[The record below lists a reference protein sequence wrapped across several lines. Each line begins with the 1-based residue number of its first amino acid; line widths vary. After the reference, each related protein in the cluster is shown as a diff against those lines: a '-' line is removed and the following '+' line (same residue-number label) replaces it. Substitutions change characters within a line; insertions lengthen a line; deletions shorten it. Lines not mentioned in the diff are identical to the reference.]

1 MLTKY
6 SIVQDLKAIGV
17 TAGMRLIVHASLRSM
32 GAMENGASTLL
43 EAFREVLGAEGTL
56 MVPTFTGQL
65 RDPALSE
72 NAPTSLQSLAELREK
87 VPLFDRAGT
96 PVEIEAI
103 GVFAETVRRLPEAHR
118 SDHPALS
125 FAAFGP
131 LARNLTENAP
141 LHYPLGSSSPLAK
154 LHQNRGHILLIGVGQ
169 IANSSIHLAEVWAN
183 APYAHRSRL
192 VKTSE
197 KSWTQMKGSP
207 ECSAGFARIEPI
219 LQQARLLR
227 TGLIGEARSQL
238 MRQEEVV
245 SLAMAMLQGS
255 GDALLCNNPYCPHC
269 VLASKFTSRREE

>member
-1 MLTKY
+1 MLTK
-6 SIVQDLKAIGV
+6 SDVVQDLKALGV
-17 TAGMRLIVHASLRSM
+17 KNGMRLIVHASLRSM
-32 GAMENGASTLL
+32 GTIENGASTLI

-56 MVPTFTGQL
+56 MVPTFTNQL

-72 NAPTSLQSLAELREK
+72 KAPTSLQSLAELRGK
-87 VPLFDRAGT
+87 VPLFDRENT

-103 GVFAETVRRLPEAHR
+103 GVFAETVRRLPDAHR
-118 SDHPALS
+118 SDHPAFS

-131 LARNLTENAP
+131 LARNFTDNAP

-197 KSWTQMKGSP
+197 NAWTPMKGSP
-207 ECSAGFARIEPI
+207 ECSAGFVRMEPI
-219 LQQARLLR
+219 LKQARLLR
-227 TGLIGEARSQL
+227 TGTIGEARSHL
-238 MRQEEVV
+238 MRQEEAV
-245 SLAMAMLQGS
+245 SLAIAMLQGS

-269 VLASKFTSRREE
+269 VLASKFTARREE